1 MIFGLTKDKAHA
13 KLHRAFETGDFADA
27 IDAYNKLIKKDPS
40 DYELFNNLGM
50 AYMESGLLPESVEA
64 FREANRLLPACAHFS
79 NLGSALLRQKDYEG
93 ARAAFAEARKLDPDD
108 PKPWFNITVSLR
120 EEGRQ
125 EDAHRELLEFL
136 GAHPT
141 HANGLS
147 DLGCYHLD
155 RGETGEGIDCLT
167 KAVDNNPTAL
177 NPRLNLIQALCDT
190 GRYPDATPHLEA
202 LARSGLKVKVHT
214 EGETVAIDINGSPF
228 YRGKAQT

>member
-13 KLHRAFETGDFADA
+13 KLHRAFETGDFTDA

-40 DYELFNNLGM
+40 DHELFNNLGM
-50 AYMESGLLPESVEA
+50 AYMESGLLPESIEA

-93 ARAAFAEARKLDPDD
+93 ARAAYAEARKLDPHD

-136 GAHPT
+136 DAHPT

-147 DLGCYHLD
+147 DLGCYYLD
-155 RGETGEGIDCLT
+155 RGETAQAIDCFT
-167 KAVDNNPTAL
+167 KAIDNDPNAL
-177 NPRLNLIQALCDT
+177 SARLNFIRLLCDM
-190 GRYPDATPHLEA
+190 GVYANATPHLDA
-202 LARSGLKVKVHT
+202 LARAGFQVKVYT

-228 YRGKAQT
+228 YRGKTQA